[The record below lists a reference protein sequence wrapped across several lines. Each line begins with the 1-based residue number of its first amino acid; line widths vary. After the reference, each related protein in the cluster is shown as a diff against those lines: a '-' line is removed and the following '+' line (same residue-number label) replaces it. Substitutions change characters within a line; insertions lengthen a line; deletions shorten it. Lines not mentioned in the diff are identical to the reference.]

1 MTRVF
6 QQRKGLHRVGIT
18 EHQKAIAA
26 TQTAVN
32 AMIRERDAGQPCIS
46 CGKPRKLEAGHFR
59 NSNQG
64 TTRFHPWNLNGQ
76 CATCNRYSGGVTY
89 EYGVALDRKW
99 GRGTAAFI
107 ERLSRKIEPWETRE
121 LGTLRDAARRGARVY
136 EQTYFTLRSGHE
148 RVAK

>member
-1 MTRVF
+1 MTRTF
-6 QQRKGLHRVGIT
+6 KKQLHRVGRT
-18 EHQKAIAA
+18 EHQKGSAN

-32 AMIRERDAGQPCIS
+32 AMIRDHDFGQACIS

-89 EYGVALDRKW
+89 ENGVALDRKF
-99 GRGTAAFI
+99 GRGTAAFL
-107 ERLSRKIEPWETRE
+107 ERLSRKTELWDTRE
-121 LGTLRDAARRGARVY
+121 LDQLKMAARMGWRVY
-136 EQTYFTLRSGHE
+136 AQVYFELGPLHLSARKS
-148 RVAK
+148 A